1 MDYASLL
8 NDGVAITISACR
20 IHVMHIDIMRERRRV
35 PVQIIYLAL
44 LRDILGMYWMNP
56 VAL

>member
-1 MDYASLL
+1 
-8 NDGVAITISACR
+8 
-20 IHVMHIDIMRERRRV
+20 MHIDIMRERRRV